1 MEVDPQR
8 PVRYTNNII
17 RQKLILLGIVII
29 RMVHTAYVYVQ
40 LRAKQTAPQVN
51 KHYGKEVTLRWQN
64 LPLNRC
70 KSLKS

>member
-29 RMVHTAYVYVQ
+29 KMVHTAYVYAQ
-40 LRAKQTAPQVN
+40 LRAKQTAP
-51 KHYGKEVTLRWQN
+51 K
-64 LPLNRC
+64 
-70 KSLKS
+70 